1 MGSNH
6 MHEHFRRS
14 VEINKG
20 KKRVVSD
27 YEFNLDIMEIINDDN
42 LTVSEKSEEIK
53 KYLKTIK

>member
-14 VEINKG
+14 AEINKG